1 MLPVISGRR
10 VLIVAVAALVA
21 VAWASPGQAQSTGM
35 VKGKVVDSQ
44 NKPIENAKVTIEFR
58 EGITRKHEVTTN
70 KKGEFIQIGL
80 PPGGYKVTAEK
91 EKLGMQSFDVRVRL
105 GETAE
110 VNFVLAPGLT
120 QQTKEEAAK
129 NAAIKGVFDE
139 GVAASRSGN
148 HDLAL
153 QKFEEAAT
161 LLPGCYDCYYN
172 IGYAYTQKKDYV
184 KAEEA
189 FKKAIELKADY
200 AEAYNGLATVYNAD
214 KKFDQAQAA
223 SAKAAELAAAATASG
238 GAGGTAGVDALYNQG
253 VIAWNAGKIDDAQA
267 KFEEALKVNPD
278 HPDSH
283 YQLGMALLNKGKLPA
298 AVAQFEA
305 YLKLAPDGQYAA
317 TAKSMVAQLKK

>member
-10 VLIVAVAALVA
+10 VLILAVAALVA

-35 VKGKVVDSQ
+35 VKGKVVDGQ
-44 NKPIENAKVTIEFR
+44 NKPVESAKVTIEFK
-58 EGITRKHEVTTN
+58 EGITRRHEVTTN

-80 PPGGYKVTAEK
+80 PPGTYKVTAEK

-105 GETAE
+105 GEAAE

-153 QKFEEAAT
+153 QKFQEAAT

-172 IGYAYTQKKDYV
+172 IGYAYTQKKEYA

-189 FKKAIELKADY
+189 FNKAIELKADY
-200 AEAYNGLATVYNAD
+200 AEAYNGLATVYNAE
-214 KKFDQAQAA
+214 KKFEQAQAA
-223 SAKAAELAAAATASG
+223 SAKAAELAAATATG
-238 GAGGTAGVDALYNQG
+238 GGTGTAGVDALYNQG
-253 VIAWNAGKIDDAQA
+253 VIAWNAGKVDEAQA
-267 KFEEALKVNPD
+267 KFEEALKINPD
-278 HPDSH
+278 HADSH
-283 YQLGMALLNKGKLPA
+283 YQLGMALLNKGKLQE
-298 AVAQFEA
+298 AVAQFET

>member
-1 MLPVISGRR
+1 MFPVIAGRR
-10 VLIVAVAALVA
+10 VLILAFAALLA
-21 VAWASPGQAQSTGM
+21 VAWASPAQAQSTGM

-44 NKPIENAKVTIEFR
+44 NRPVENAKVTIEFS
-58 EGITRKHEVTTN
+58 EGITRKHEVPTN

-91 EKLGMQSFDVRVRL
+91 EKLGMQSFNVRVRL
-105 GETAE
+105 GETTE
-110 VNFVLAPGLT
+110 VNFVLAPGMA
-120 QQTKEEAAK
+120 QPTKEEAAK
-129 NAAIKGVFDE
+129 NAAIKGVFEE

-148 HDLAL
+148 NDLAL

-172 IGYAYTQKKDYV
+172 IGYAYTQKKEYA

-223 SAKAAELAAAATASG
+223 SAKAAELAAAAAAAGG
-238 GAGGTAGVDALYNQG
+238 GAGTAGVDALYNQG
-253 VIAWNAGKIDDAQA
+253 VISWNAGKIDEAQS

-278 HPDSH
+278 HADSH
-283 YQLGMALLNKGKLPA
+283 YQLGMALLNKGKLPE